1 MSSYRRTPQVN
12 RHTVNLDTMILGECT
27 TFFLNG
33 DSFRSSSRASGGGS
47 DYSAK
52 TSHDEN
58 SYGALSEK
66 NSIF

>member
-1 MSSYRRTPQVN
+1 VSSYRRTPQVN

-52 TSHDEN
+52 TFMMRTVME
-58 SYGALSEK
+58 L
-66 NSIF
+66 